1 MKTQLFTLIFVC
13 FCSIFFLFI
22 PNKSNFHTII
32 YIPLLV
38 SLLTKYVVGDWDKNF
53 QWSYLDFFY
62 WISTIGTSFLTII
75 LLKRFIK

>member
-22 PNKSNFHTII
+22 PNKSNFPTII

-53 QWSYLDFFY
+53 QWSYLDLFY

-75 LLKRFIK
+75 LIKRFIK

>member
-13 FCSIFFLFI
+13 FCSIFLLFI
-22 PNKSNFHTII
+22 PNKSNFPTII

-53 QWSYLDFFY
+53 QWSYLDFLY

>member
-22 PNKSNFHTII
+22 PNKSNFPTII

-53 QWSYLDFFY
+53 QWSYVDFFY

>member
-22 PNKSNFHTII
+22 PNKSNFPTII

-53 QWSYLDFFY
+53 QWSYLDFLY

>member
-22 PNKSNFHTII
+22 PNKSNFPTII

-53 QWSYLDFFY
+53 QWSYIDVFY

>member
-13 FCSIFFLFI
+13 FCSIFFLSI
-22 PNKSNFHTII
+22 PNKSNFPTII

-53 QWSYLDFFY
+53 QWSYVDFFY

>member
-22 PNKSNFHTII
+22 PNKSNFPTII

-53 QWSYLDFFY
+53 QCSYLDFLY

>member
-22 PNKSNFHTII
+22 PNKSNFPTII

-53 QWSYLDFFY
+53 QWSYVDFLY

>member
-13 FCSIFFLFI
+13 FCSIFFLLI
-22 PNKSNFHTII
+22 PNKSNFPTII

-53 QWSYLDFFY
+53 QWSYVDFFY

>member
-22 PNKSNFHTII
+22 TNKSNFPTII

-62 WISTIGTSFLTII
+62 WMSTVGTSFFTI
-75 LLKRFIK
+75 LLFERFIK

>member
-1 MKTQLFTLIFVC
+1 MKKELFTIMFAC
-13 FCSIFFLFI
+13 FCSVFFLCI
-22 PNKSNFHTII
+22 PNKSNFPTII

-62 WISTIGTSFLTII
+62 WLSIIGTSSLTI
-75 LLKRFIK
+75 LLFSRFIK

>member
-1 MKTQLFTLIFVC
+1 MKTQLFTLICVC
-13 FCSIFFLFI
+13 FCSILFLFI
-22 PNKSNFHTII
+22 PNKSNFPTII

-53 QWSYLDFFY
+53 QWSYVDFFY